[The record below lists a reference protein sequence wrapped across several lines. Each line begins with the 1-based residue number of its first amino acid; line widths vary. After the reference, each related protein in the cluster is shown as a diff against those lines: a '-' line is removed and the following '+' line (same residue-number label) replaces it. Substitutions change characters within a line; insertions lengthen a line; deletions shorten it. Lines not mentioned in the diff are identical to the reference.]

1 MASIPEGIFVA
12 CGCIKGGKGRGQC
25 KKKDFDYTDEYCKCN
40 DVVNSVEVFTL
51 FIDVSRTPETSE
63 IKYFVR
69 LFNSFQ
75 TLANVTKNSI
85 LDAA

>member
-1 MASIPEGIFVA
+1 MVKAAVNVKRKMLTILMSTASAMDVA
-12 CGCIKGGKGRGQC
+12 
-25 KKKDFDYTDEYCKCN
+25 
-40 DVVNSVEVFTL
+40 NSVEVFTL

-69 LFNSFQ
+69 LLNSLQ
-75 TLANVTKNSI
+75 TLANVAKNSI

>member
-1 MASIPEGIFVA
+1 MVKAAVNVKRKMLTILRSTASAMDVA
-12 CGCIKGGKGRGQC
+12 
-25 KKKDFDYTDEYCKCN
+25 
-40 DVVNSVEVFTL
+40 NSVEVFTL

-75 TLANVTKNSI
+75 TLTNVAKNSI

>member
-1 MASIPEGIFVA
+1 MVKAAVNVKRKILTILMSTASA
-12 CGCIKGGKGRGQC
+12 M
-25 KKKDFDYTDEYCKCN
+25 

-69 LFNSFQ
+69 LLNSLQ
-75 TLANVTKNSI
+75 TLANVAKNSI

>member
-1 MASIPEGIFVA
+1 MSTASA
-12 CGCIKGGKGRGQC
+12 M
-25 KKKDFDYTDEYCKCN
+25 

-69 LFNSFQ
+69 LLNSLQ
-75 TLANVTKNSI
+75 TLANVAKNSI

>member
-1 MASIPEGIFVA
+1 MVKAAVNVKRKMLTILMSTASA
-12 CGCIKGGKGRGQC
+12 M
-25 KKKDFDYTDEYCKCN
+25 

-75 TLANVTKNSI
+75 TLTNVAKNSI
-85 LDAA
+85 FDAA